1 MTGELRNML
10 FQPNHTIHG
19 FDLAAINIQR
29 CRDHGQPGEWV
40 WGLTWSGDI
49 FCFLMGLLEALLW
62 NSKKPINPEARD
74 KSILKTHK
82 GLPEME
88 SLFS

>member
-29 CRDHGQPGEWV
+29 CRDHGQPGECV
-40 WGLTWSGDI
+40 WGSPGLET
-49 FCFLMGLLEALLW
+49 FLLPMGLLEALLW
-62 NSKKPINPEARD
+62 NSKKPINPETRD

-82 GLPEME
+82 DIPEME
-88 SLFS
+88 FLFS